1 LGEPERGEGRP
12 YQTVSYR
19 PRPGTEKT
27 VGSDP
32 DSKEDVVLLIVL
44 ALLLAFLF
52 VGLGFAVHL
61 LWIAAAVFFVAWVAG
76 FAFRRGSGRWY
87 WW

>member
-1 LGEPERGEGRP
+1 VSPNVGR
-12 YQTVSYR
+12 VGH
-19 PRPGTEKT
+19 PRRFRT
-27 VGSDP
+27 GSDRVRRRWSENNP
-32 DSKEDVVLLIVL
+32 NSKEDVVLFIVL

-61 LWIAAAVFFVAWVAG
+61 LWIAAIVFFVAWVAG

>member
-1 LGEPERGEGRP
+1 MGKPDWQPATQREGG
-12 YQTVSYR
+12 V
-19 PRPGTEKT
+19 EML
-27 VGSDP
+27 VI
-32 DSKEDVVLLIVL
+32 LL

-61 LWIAAAVFFVAWVAG
+61 LWIAAIVFFIAWVAG

-87 WW
+87 YW

>member
-1 LGEPERGEGRP
+1 MGEPERGEGRP